1 MKFATASTRIF
12 LAGVLLLGIL
22 GLSGCAMTPGGVA
35 ASTTPID
42 GRKYVN
48 LGPAVQ
54 TDSRIYLLGFIPVS
68 GGNYTRDAIDKAVES
83 KRGDAM
89 IDVTVESFWQ
99 WWILWTRVATRV
111 EGNVIRFE
119 R

>member
-1 MKFATASTRIF
+1 
-12 LAGVLLLGIL
+12 
-22 GLSGCAMTPGGVA
+22 MTPGGVA
-35 ASTTPID
+35 ASTTPIE
-42 GRKYVN
+42 GRSYVN
-48 LGPAVQ
+48 LGRTVQ
-54 TDSRIYLLGFIPVS
+54 TDSRVYLLGFIPVT
-68 GGNYTRDAIDKAVES
+68 GANYTRDAIDKAVRS

-111 EGNVIRFE
+111 EGDVIRFQ